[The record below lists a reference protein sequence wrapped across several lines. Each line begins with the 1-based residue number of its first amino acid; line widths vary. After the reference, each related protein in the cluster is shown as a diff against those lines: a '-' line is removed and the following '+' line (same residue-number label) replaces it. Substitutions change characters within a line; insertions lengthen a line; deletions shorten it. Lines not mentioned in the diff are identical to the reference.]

1 MEVLTIFL
9 LFSWFYML
17 PVVSTVNT
25 LLSNQKR
32 EISSVEKGGGDTEM
46 PLLQATGDTLVGAG
60 PKASVCGSAAG
71 PGTPRLG
78 EEKLWKRSS
87 KPGFCPGSAPG
98 RVGTPGRSL
107 HFFSLE
113 LPSCPLQAHQGCDDP
128 QRCQMYAAPS
138 SPCPMIFIS
147 NLIRQVCGPGGEVG
161 AALQPVHQPRS
172 GRVERPGAYC

>member
-17 PVVSTVNT
+17 PAGSTVST

-46 PLLQATGDTLVGAG
+46 PLLRATGDTLVGAG

-71 PGTPRLG
+71 PGTPGLR
-78 EEKLWKRSS
+78 EEKLWKQSS
-87 KPGFCPGSAPG
+87 KPGLLSWLRPG
-98 RVGTPGRSL
+98 RVDTPGRSL

-113 LPSCPLQAHQGCDDP
+113 LPSCPLQAHRGCDDP
-128 QRCQMYAAPS
+128 QRCQMCAAPS
-138 SPCPMIFIS
+138 SPCPVIFIS
-147 NLIRQVCGPGGEVG
+147 DLIRQECGP
-161 AALQPVHQPRS
+161 A
-172 GRVERPGAYC
+172 